1 MAAASNSDT
10 TAVTAVTPMT
20 AEPGPPASMET
31 GRTVVAFVTDDA
43 SMAALRV
50 GLLSLAEDLV
60 MRRGTVRQAI
70 RFFEK
75 QVPAL
80 AVVVDVTGI
89 EDPQATLDDLAR
101 VCPPDVQVFVVGE
114 NTDITFYRLLVHDLG
129 VTEYLPKP
137 LTRDSIQRLLL
148 PRLSGGGAEPAAGRG
163 GHVVAVCGARGGVGT
178 TTVAVSLALELSD
191 VAKAHVALL
200 DLHLQGGTAALM
212 LSGRPGPG
220 LRIALEDSERA
231 DSLFLER
238 TAIAVEPRLRL
249 IAAEEPLGATLQVSS
264 GCVARVLDLLQRKFN
279 YVVVDLPMPV
289 PQEMNWAVVM
299 ARQVVVVMG
308 PDVASLRDAQAI
320 RQFVIGTTGSDR
332 VVTVLNRADAKGGLA
347 ANLIERGLGGK
358 PDAVIPD
365 LGRRMI
371 EAVSLGVPAL
381 RRVPAL
387 GRHMAGLVR
396 EITGLG
402 AVAMPTSWLRRMLR
416 A

>member
-1 MAAASNSDT
+1 MALFSSPEATPLATEPTPQASLD
-10 TAVTAVTPMT
+10 AL
-20 AEPGPPASMET
+20 
-31 GRTVVAFVTDDA
+31 RVVAFVTDDA

-50 GLLSLAEDLV
+50 GLLPLAEELDI
-60 MRRGTVRQAI
+60 RRGTVRQAI

-75 QVPAL
+75 QVAAQ

-89 EDPQATLDDLAR
+89 EDAQATLDDLAR

-163 GHVVAVCGARGGVGT
+163 GHVVAVCGARGGVGA
-178 TTVAVSLALELSD
+178 TTVAVSLALELAD
-191 VAKAHVALL
+191 IAKAHVALL

-249 IAAEEPLGATLQVSS
+249 IAAEEPLGAILQVSS
-264 GCVARVLDLLQRKFN
+264 GGVARVLDLLQRKFN

-332 VVTVLNRADAKGGLA
+332 VVTVLNRNDAKGGLA
-347 ANLIERGLGGK
+347 SSLIERGLGGK

-402 AVAMPTSWLRRMLR
+402 AAVAPTSWLRRMLR

>member
-1 MAAASNSDT
+1 MALFSSPEATPLATEPTPQASLD
-10 TAVTAVTPMT
+10 AL
-20 AEPGPPASMET
+20 
-31 GRTVVAFVTDDA
+31 RVVAFVTDDA

-50 GLLSLAEDLV
+50 GLLPLAEELDI
-60 MRRGTVRQAI
+60 RRGTVRQAI

-75 QVPAL
+75 QVAAQ

-89 EDPQATLDDLAR
+89 EDAQATLDDLAR

-163 GHVVAVCGARGGVGT
+163 GHVVAVCGARGGVGA
-178 TTVAVSLALELSD
+178 TTVAVSLALELAD
-191 VAKAHVALL
+191 IAKAHVALL

-249 IAAEEPLGATLQVSS
+249 IAAEEPLGAILQVSS
-264 GCVARVLDLLQRKFN
+264 GGVARVLDLLQRKFN

-347 ANLIERGLGGK
+347 SSLIERGLGGK

-402 AVAMPTSWLRRMLR
+402 AAVAPTSWLRRMLR

>member
-1 MAAASNSDT
+1 MALFSSSEPEPLA
-10 TAVTAVTPMT
+10 
-20 AEPGPPASMET
+20 AEPASLDA
-31 GRTVVAFVTDDA
+31 GRVVAFVTDDA

-50 GLLSLAEDLV
+50 GLLPLAEELDI
-60 MRRGTVRQAI
+60 RRGTVRQAI

-75 QVPAL
+75 QVPAQ

-89 EDPQATLDDLAR
+89 EDAQATLDDLAR

-148 PRLSGGGAEPAAGRG
+148 PRLAGGTAEPAGGRG
-163 GHVVAVCGARGGVGT
+163 GHLVAVCGARGGVGA
-178 TTVAVSLALELSD
+178 TTVAVSLAHELSD

-200 DLHLQGGTAALM
+200 DLHLQGGAAALM

-249 IAAEEPLGATLQVSS
+249 IAADEPIGTTLQVSS
-264 GCVARVLDLLQRKFN
+264 GGVARVLDLLQRKFN

-289 PQEMNWAVVM
+289 PQEMNWAIVM
-299 ARQVVVVMG
+299 ARQVVVVLA

-320 RQFVIGTTGSDR
+320 RQFVIATTGSDR
-332 VVTVLNRADAKGGLA
+332 VVTVLNRADTKGGLQA
-347 ANLIERGLGGK
+347 SLIARGLGGK

-371 EAVSLGVPAL
+371 EAVNLGVPAL

-387 GRHMAGLVR
+387 GKHLAGLVR

-402 AVAMPTSWLRRMLR
+402 APVASGSWLSRMLR

>member
-1 MAAASNSDT
+1 MALFSSPDPAPLATEPTPQASLD
-10 TAVTAVTPMT
+10 AL
-20 AEPGPPASMET
+20 
-31 GRTVVAFVTDDA
+31 RVVAFVTDDA

-50 GLLSLAEDLV
+50 GLLPLAEELDI
-60 MRRGTVRQAI
+60 RRGTVRQAI

-75 QVPAL
+75 QVAAQ

-89 EDPQATLDDLAR
+89 EDAQATLDDLAR

-163 GHVVAVCGARGGVGT
+163 GHVVAVCGARGGVGA
-178 TTVAVSLALELSD
+178 TTVAVSLAMELAD
-191 VAKAHVALL
+191 LAKAHVALL

-264 GCVARVLDLLQRKFN
+264 GGVARVLDLLQRKFN

-289 PQEMNWAVVM
+289 PQEMTWAVVM

-320 RQFVIGTTGSDR
+320 RQFVIGTTGTDR
-332 VVTVLNRADAKGGLA
+332 VVTVLNRSDAKGGLA
-347 ANLIERGLGGK
+347 SSLIERGLGGK

-402 AVAMPTSWLRRMLR
+402 ATAASTSWLRRMLR

>member
-1 MAAASNSDT
+1 MALFSSPEP
-10 TAVTAVTPMT
+10 TPLA
-20 AEPGPPASMET
+20 AEPTPQASLDAL
-31 GRTVVAFVTDDA
+31 RVVAFVTDDA

-50 GLLSLAEDLV
+50 GLLPLAEELDI
-60 MRRGTVRQAI
+60 RRGTVRQAI

-75 QVPAL
+75 QVAAQ

-89 EDPQATLDDLAR
+89 EDAQATLDDLAR

-163 GHVVAVCGARGGVGT
+163 GHVVAVCGARGGVGA
-178 TTVAVSLALELSD
+178 TTVAVSLALELAD
-191 VAKAHVALL
+191 IAKAHVALL

-249 IAAEEPLGATLQVSS
+249 IAAEEPLGAILQVSS
-264 GCVARVLDLLQRKFN
+264 GGVARVLDLLQRKFN

-308 PDVASLRDAQAI
+308 PDVGSLRDAQAI

-332 VVTVLNRADAKGGLA
+332 VVTVLNRNDAKGGLA
-347 ANLIERGLGGK
+347 ASLIERGLGGK

-402 AVAMPTSWLRRMLR
+402 AAVAPTSWLRRVLR

>member
-1 MAAASNSDT
+1 MALFSSPEP
-10 TAVTAVTPMT
+10 TPLA
-20 AEPGPPASMET
+20 AEPTPQASLDAL
-31 GRTVVAFVTDDA
+31 RVVAFVTDDA

-50 GLLSLAEDLV
+50 GLLPLAEELDI
-60 MRRGTVRQAI
+60 RRGTVRQAI

-75 QVPAL
+75 QVAAQ

-89 EDPQATLDDLAR
+89 EDAQATLDDLAR

-163 GHVVAVCGARGGVGT
+163 GHVVAVCGARGGVGA
-178 TTVAVSLALELSD
+178 TTVAVSLALELAD
-191 VAKAHVALL
+191 IAKAHVALL

-249 IAAEEPLGATLQVSS
+249 IAAEEPLGAILQVSS
-264 GCVARVLDLLQRKFN
+264 GGVARVLDLLQRKFN

-332 VVTVLNRADAKGGLA
+332 VVTVLNRNDAKGGLA
-347 ANLIERGLGGK
+347 SSLIERGLGGK

-402 AVAMPTSWLRRMLR
+402 AAVAPTSWLRRMLR

>member
-1 MAAASNSDT
+1 MALFSSPEP
-10 TAVTAVTPMT
+10 TPLA
-20 AEPGPPASMET
+20 AEPTPQASLDAL
-31 GRTVVAFVTDDA
+31 RVVAFVTDDA

-50 GLLSLAEDLV
+50 GLLPLAEELDI
-60 MRRGTVRQAI
+60 RRGTVRQAI

-75 QVPAL
+75 QVAAQ

-89 EDPQATLDDLAR
+89 EDAQATLDDLAR

-163 GHVVAVCGARGGVGT
+163 GHVVAVCGARGGVGA
-178 TTVAVSLALELSD
+178 TTVAVSLALELAD
-191 VAKAHVALL
+191 IAKAHVALL

-249 IAAEEPLGATLQVSS
+249 IAAEEPLGAILQVSS
-264 GCVARVLDLLQRKFN
+264 GGVARVLDLLQRKFN

-308 PDVASLRDAQAI
+308 PDVGSLRDAQAI

-332 VVTVLNRADAKGGLA
+332 VVTVLNRADTKGGLA
-347 ANLIERGLGGK
+347 SSLIERGLGGK

-402 AVAMPTSWLRRMLR
+402 AAVAPTSWLRRMLR

>member
-1 MAAASNSDT
+1 MAVFKHNETTPLTDEPAPLASLD
-10 TAVTAVTPMT
+10 
-20 AEPGPPASMET
+20 T
-31 GRTVVAFVTDDA
+31 GRVVAFVTDDV

-50 GLLSLAEDLV
+50 GLLPLAEELDI
-60 MRRGTVRQAI
+60 RRGTVRQAI

-75 QVPAL
+75 QVPAQ
-80 AVVVDVTGI
+80 AVIVDVTGI
-89 EDPQATLDDLAR
+89 EDAQATLDDLAR

-148 PRLSGGGAEPAAGRG
+148 PRLAGSTAEPAGGRG
-163 GHVVAVCGARGGVGT
+163 GHVVAVCGARGGVGA

-238 TAIAVEPRLRL
+238 TAIAVDQRLRL
-249 IAAEEPLGATLQVSS
+249 IAADEPVGSELQVSS
-264 GCVARVLDLLQRKFN
+264 GGVARVLDLLQRKFN
-279 YVVVDLPMPV
+279 YVVVDVPMPV
-289 PQEMNWAVVM
+289 PQEMNWAIVM
-299 ARQVVVVMG
+299 ARQVVVVMA

-320 RQFVIGTTGSDR
+320 RQFVISTTGTDR
-332 VVTVLNRADAKGGLA
+332 AVTVLNRADTKGGLQLS
-347 ANLIERGLGGK
+347 LIERGLGGK
-358 PDAVIPD
+358 PDTIIPE

-371 EAVSLGVPAL
+371 EAVNLGVPAL
-381 RRVPAL
+381 QRVPAL
-387 GRHMAGLVR
+387 GKHLAGLVR
-396 EITGLG
+396 EITGIG
-402 AVAMPTSWLRRMLR
+402 AVGASGSWVRRMLR
-416 A
+416 S

>member
-1 MAAASNSDT
+1 MALFSSPEP
-10 TAVTAVTPMT
+10 TPLA
-20 AEPGPPASMET
+20 AEPTPQASLDAL
-31 GRTVVAFVTDDA
+31 RVVAFVTDDA

-50 GLLSLAEDLV
+50 GLLPLAEELDI
-60 MRRGTVRQAI
+60 RRGTVRQAI

-75 QVPAL
+75 QVAAQ

-89 EDPQATLDDLAR
+89 EDAQATLDDLAR

-163 GHVVAVCGARGGVGT
+163 GHVVAVCGARGGVGA
-178 TTVAVSLALELSD
+178 TTVAVSLALELAD
-191 VAKAHVALL
+191 IAKAHVALL

-249 IAAEEPLGATLQVSS
+249 IAAEEPLGAILQVSS
-264 GCVARVLDLLQRKFN
+264 GGVARVLDLLQRKFN

-332 VVTVLNRADAKGGLA
+332 VVTVLNRNDAKGGLA
-347 ANLIERGLGGK
+347 ASLIERGLGGK

-402 AVAMPTSWLRRMLR
+402 AAVAPTSWLRRMLR

>member
-1 MAAASNSDT
+1 
-10 TAVTAVTPMT
+10 
-20 AEPGPPASMET
+20 
-31 GRTVVAFVTDDA
+31 
-43 SMAALRV
+43 
-50 GLLSLAEDLV
+50 
-60 MRRGTVRQAI
+60 
-70 RFFEK
+70 
-75 QVPAL
+75 
-80 AVVVDVTGI
+80 
-89 EDPQATLDDLAR
+89 
-101 VCPPDVQVFVVGE
+101 
-114 NTDITFYRLLVHDLG
+114 
-129 VTEYLPKP
+129 
-137 LTRDSIQRLLL
+137 
-148 PRLSGGGAEPAAGRG
+148 GGGAEPAAGRG
-163 GHVVAVCGARGGVGT
+163 GHVVAVCGARGGVGA
-178 TTVAVSLALELSD
+178 TTVAVSLALELAD
-191 VAKAHVALL
+191 IAKAHVALL

-249 IAAEEPLGATLQVSS
+249 IAAEEPLGAILQVSS
-264 GCVARVLDLLQRKFN
+264 GGVARVLDLLQRKFN

-308 PDVASLRDAQAI
+308 PDVGSLRDAQAI

-332 VVTVLNRADAKGGLA
+332 VVTVLNRNDAKGGLA
-347 ANLIERGLGGK
+347 ASLIERGLGGK

-402 AVAMPTSWLRRMLR
+402 AAAAPTSWLRRMLR

>member
-1 MAAASNSDT
+1 MALFSSPDPAPL
-10 TAVTAVTPMT
+10 V
-20 AEPGPPASMET
+20 AEPTPQASLDAL
-31 GRTVVAFVTDDA
+31 RVVAFVTDDA

-50 GLLSLAEDLV
+50 GLLPLAEELDI
-60 MRRGTVRQAI
+60 RRGTVRQAI

-75 QVPAL
+75 QVSAQ

-89 EDPQATLDDLAR
+89 EDAQATLDDLAR

-163 GHVVAVCGARGGVGT
+163 GHVVAVCGARGGVGA
-178 TTVAVSLALELSD
+178 TTVAVSLAMELAD
-191 VAKAHVALL
+191 IAKAHVALL

-249 IAAEEPLGATLQVSS
+249 IAAEEPLGAILQVSS
-264 GCVARVLDLLQRKFN
+264 GGVARVLDLLQRKFN

-320 RQFVIGTTGSDR
+320 RQFVIGTTGTDR

-347 ANLIERGLGGK
+347 SSLVERGLGGK

-402 AVAMPTSWLRRMLR
+402 AAAAPTSWLRRMLR

>member
-1 MAAASNSDT
+1 MALFSSPDPAPLATEPTPQASLD
-10 TAVTAVTPMT
+10 AL
-20 AEPGPPASMET
+20 
-31 GRTVVAFVTDDA
+31 RVVAFVTDDA

-50 GLLSLAEDLV
+50 GLLPLAEELDI
-60 MRRGTVRQAI
+60 RRGTVRQAI

-75 QVPAL
+75 QVAAQ

-89 EDPQATLDDLAR
+89 EDAQATLDDLAR

-163 GHVVAVCGARGGVGT
+163 GHVVAVCGARGGVGA
-178 TTVAVSLALELSD
+178 TTVAVSLAMELAD
-191 VAKAHVALL
+191 LAKAHVALL

-264 GCVARVLDLLQRKFN
+264 GGVARVLDLLQRKFN

-320 RQFVIGTTGSDR
+320 RQFVIGTTGTDR
-332 VVTVLNRADAKGGLA
+332 VVTVLNRSDAKGGLA
-347 ANLIERGLGGK
+347 SSLIERGLGGK

-402 AVAMPTSWLRRMLR
+402 ATVASTSWLRRMLR

>member
-1 MAAASNSDT
+1 MALFSSPEP
-10 TAVTAVTPMT
+10 TPLA
-20 AEPGPPASMET
+20 AEPTPQASLDAL
-31 GRTVVAFVTDDA
+31 RVVAFVTDDA

-50 GLLSLAEDLV
+50 GLLPLAEELDI
-60 MRRGTVRQAI
+60 RRGTVRQAI

-75 QVPAL
+75 QVAAQ

-89 EDPQATLDDLAR
+89 EDAQATLDDLAR

-163 GHVVAVCGARGGVGT
+163 GHVVAVCGARGGVGA
-178 TTVAVSLALELSD
+178 TTVAVSLALELAD
-191 VAKAHVALL
+191 IAKAHVALL

-249 IAAEEPLGATLQVSS
+249 IAAEEPLGAILQVSS
-264 GCVARVLDLLQRKFN
+264 GGVARVLDLLQRKFN

-308 PDVASLRDAQAI
+308 PDVGSLRDAQAI

-332 VVTVLNRADAKGGLA
+332 VVTVLNRNDAKGGLA
-347 ANLIERGLGGK
+347 ASLIERGLGGK

-402 AVAMPTSWLRRMLR
+402 AAVAPTSWLRRMLR

>member
-1 MAAASNSDT
+1 MALFSSPEP
-10 TAVTAVTPMT
+10 TPLT
-20 AEPGPPASMET
+20 AEPTPQASLDAL
-31 GRTVVAFVTDDA
+31 RVVAFVTDDA

-50 GLLSLAEDLV
+50 GLLPLAEELDI
-60 MRRGTVRQAI
+60 RRGTVRQAI

-75 QVPAL
+75 QVAAQ

-89 EDPQATLDDLAR
+89 EDAQATLDDLAR

-148 PRLSGGGAEPAAGRG
+148 PRLSGGTSEPSAGRG
-163 GHVVAVCGARGGVGT
+163 GHVVAVCGARGGVGAT
-178 TTVAVSLALELSD
+178 TIAVSLALELSD

-249 IAAEEPLGATLQVSS
+249 IAAEEPIGTILQVSS
-264 GCVARVLDLLQRKFN
+264 GGVARVLDLLQRKFN

-308 PDVASLRDAQAI
+308 PDVGSLRDAQAV
-320 RQFVIGTTGSDR
+320 RHFVIGTTGSDR
-332 VVTVLNRADAKGGLA
+332 VVTVLNRADIKGGLA
-347 ANLIERGLGGK
+347 PNLIERGLGGR
-358 PDAVIPD
+358 PDCVIPD

-371 EAVSLGVPAL
+371 EAVSLGTPAL

-402 AVAMPTSWLRRMLR
+402 APTAPSSWLRRILR
-416 A
+416 S

>member
-1 MAAASNSDT
+1 MALFSNSEP
-10 TAVTAVTPMT
+10 APLA
-20 AEPGPPASMET
+20 AEAPAPASLDNL
-31 GRTVVAFVTDDA
+31 RVVAFVTDDA

-50 GLLSLAEDLV
+50 GLLPLAEDLDI
-60 MRRGTVRQAI
+60 RRGTVRQAI

-75 QVPAL
+75 QVPAQ

-89 EDPQATLDDLAR
+89 EDAQATLDDLAR

-148 PRLSGGGAEPAAGRG
+148 PRLAGGASVETAGGRG
-163 GHVVAVCGARGGVGT
+163 GHVVAVCGARGGVGAT
-178 TTVAVSLALELSD
+178 TIAVSLALELSD

-220 LRIALEDSERA
+220 LRIALEDSDRA
-231 DSLFLER
+231 DKLFLER

-249 IAAEEPLGATLQVSS
+249 IAAEEPIGATLQVSS
-264 GCVARVLDLLQRKFN
+264 GGVARVLDLLQRKFN
-279 YVVVDLPMPV
+279 YVVVDVPMPV
-289 PQEMNWAVVM
+289 PPEMNWAIVM
-299 ARQVVVVMG
+299 ARQVVVVLG

-320 RQFVIGTTGSDR
+320 RQFVIATTGSDR
-332 VVTVLNRADAKGGLA
+332 VVTVLNRADTKGGLQPS
-347 ANLIERGLGGK
+347 LIARGLGAM
-358 PDAVIPD
+358 PDTVIPD
-365 LGRRMI
+365 LGRRML

-387 GRHMAGLVR
+387 AKHMEGLVR
-396 EITGLG
+396 EITGIG
-402 AVAMPTSWLRRMLR
+402 AAAAPQSWLRRVLR
-416 A
+416 V

>member
-1 MAAASNSDT
+1 MALFSSSDPAPLTTEPTPQASLD
-10 TAVTAVTPMT
+10 AL
-20 AEPGPPASMET
+20 
-31 GRTVVAFVTDDA
+31 RVVAFVTDDA

-50 GLLSLAEDLV
+50 GLLPLAEDLDI
-60 MRRGTVRQAI
+60 RRGTVRQAI

-75 QVPAL
+75 QVAAQ
-80 AVVVDVTGI
+80 AVVADVTGI
-89 EDPQATLDDLAR
+89 EDAQATLDDLAR

-148 PRLSGGGAEPAAGRG
+148 PRLSGGVAEPSAGRG

-178 TTVAVSLALELSD
+178 TTMAVSLALELSD

-249 IAAEEPLGATLQVSS
+249 IAAEEPIGTTLQVSS
-264 GCVARVLDLLQRKFN
+264 GGVARVLDLLQRKFN

-289 PQEMNWAVVM
+289 PQEMNWAIVM

-308 PDVASLRDAQAI
+308 PDVGSLRDAQAI
-320 RQFVIGTTGSDR
+320 RHFVIGTTGSDR
-332 VVTVLNRADAKGGLA
+332 VVTVLNRADIKGGLPLS
-347 ANLIERGLGGK
+347 LIERGLGGK
-358 PDAVIPD
+358 PDAIIPD
-365 LGRRMI
+365 LGRRMH

-387 GRHMAGLVR
+387 GRHMAALVR

-402 AVAMPTSWLRRMLR
+402 ATAAPTSWLRRILR

>member
-1 MAAASNSDT
+1 MALFSSPEATPLATEPTPQASLD
-10 TAVTAVTPMT
+10 AL
-20 AEPGPPASMET
+20 
-31 GRTVVAFVTDDA
+31 RVVAFVTDDA

-50 GLLSLAEDLV
+50 GLLPLAEELDI
-60 MRRGTVRQAI
+60 RRGTVRQAI

-75 QVPAL
+75 QVAAQ

-89 EDPQATLDDLAR
+89 EDAQATLDDLAR

-163 GHVVAVCGARGGVGT
+163 GHVVAVCGARGGVGA
-178 TTVAVSLALELSD
+178 TTVAVSLALELAD
-191 VAKAHVALL
+191 IAKAHVALL

-249 IAAEEPLGATLQVSS
+249 IAAEEPLGAILQVSS
-264 GCVARVLDLLQRKFN
+264 GGVARVLDLLQRKFN

-308 PDVASLRDAQAI
+308 PDVGSLRDAQAI

-332 VVTVLNRADAKGGLA
+332 VVTVLNRNDAKGGLA
-347 ANLIERGLGGK
+347 ASLIERGLGGK

-402 AVAMPTSWLRRMLR
+402 AAVAPTSWLRRMLR

>member
-1 MAAASNSDT
+1 MALFSSPEP
-10 TAVTAVTPMT
+10 TPLA
-20 AEPGPPASMET
+20 AEPTPQASLDAL
-31 GRTVVAFVTDDA
+31 RVVAFVTDDA

-50 GLLSLAEDLV
+50 GLLPLAEELDI
-60 MRRGTVRQAI
+60 RRGTVRQAI

-75 QVPAL
+75 QVAAQ

-89 EDPQATLDDLAR
+89 EDAQATLDDLAR

-163 GHVVAVCGARGGVGT
+163 GHVVAVCGARGGVGA
-178 TTVAVSLALELSD
+178 TTVAVSLAMELAD
-191 VAKAHVALL
+191 LAKAHVALL

-264 GCVARVLDLLQRKFN
+264 GGVARVLDLLQRKFN

-289 PQEMNWAVVM
+289 PQEMTWTVVM

-320 RQFVIGTTGSDR
+320 RQFVIGTTGTDR
-332 VVTVLNRADAKGGLA
+332 VVTVLNRSDAKGGLA
-347 ANLIERGLGGK
+347 SSLIERGLGGK

-402 AVAMPTSWLRRMLR
+402 ATVASTSWLRRMLR

>member
-1 MAAASNSDT
+1 MALFSSPEP
-10 TAVTAVTPMT
+10 TPLA
-20 AEPGPPASMET
+20 AEPTPQASLDAL
-31 GRTVVAFVTDDA
+31 RVVAFVTDDA

-50 GLLSLAEDLV
+50 GLLPLAEELDI
-60 MRRGTVRQAI
+60 RRGTVRQAI

-75 QVPAL
+75 QVAAQ

-89 EDPQATLDDLAR
+89 EDAQATLDDLAR

-163 GHVVAVCGARGGVGT
+163 GHVVAVCGARGGVGA
-178 TTVAVSLALELSD
+178 TTVAVSLALELAD
-191 VAKAHVALL
+191 IAKAHVALL

-249 IAAEEPLGATLQVSS
+249 IAAEEPLGAILQVSS
-264 GCVARVLDLLQRKFN
+264 GGVARVLDLLQRKFN

-347 ANLIERGLGGK
+347 SSLIERGLGGK
-358 PDAVIPD
+358 PDSVIPD

-381 RRVPAL
+381 RRVPTL

-402 AVAMPTSWLRRMLR
+402 AAVAPTSWLRRVLR

>member
-1 MAAASNSDT
+1 MALFSSPEP
-10 TAVTAVTPMT
+10 TPLA
-20 AEPGPPASMET
+20 AEPTPQASLDAL
-31 GRTVVAFVTDDA
+31 RVVAFVTDDA

-50 GLLSLAEDLV
+50 GLLPLAEELDI
-60 MRRGTVRQAI
+60 RRGTVRQAI

-75 QVPAL
+75 QVAAQ

-89 EDPQATLDDLAR
+89 EDAQATLDDLAR

-163 GHVVAVCGARGGVGT
+163 GHVVAVCGARGGVGA
-178 TTVAVSLALELSD
+178 TTVAVSLALELAD
-191 VAKAHVALL
+191 IAKAHVALL

-249 IAAEEPLGATLQVSS
+249 IAAEEPLGAILQVSS
-264 GCVARVLDLLQRKFN
+264 GGVARVLDLLQRKFN

-320 RQFVIGTTGSDR
+320 RQFVIGTTGTDR

-347 ANLIERGLGGK
+347 SSLVERGLGGK

-402 AVAMPTSWLRRMLR
+402 AAVAPTSWLRRMLR

>member
-1 MAAASNSDT
+1 MALFSSPEP
-10 TAVTAVTPMT
+10 TPLA
-20 AEPGPPASMET
+20 AEPTPQASLDAL
-31 GRTVVAFVTDDA
+31 RVVAFVTDDA

-50 GLLSLAEDLV
+50 GLLPLAEELDI
-60 MRRGTVRQAI
+60 RRGTVRQAI

-75 QVPAL
+75 QVAAQ

-89 EDPQATLDDLAR
+89 EDAQATLDDLAR

-163 GHVVAVCGARGGVGT
+163 GHVVAVCGARGGVGA
-178 TTVAVSLALELSD
+178 TTVAVSLALELGD
-191 VAKAHVALL
+191 IAKAHVALL

-238 TAIAVEPRLRL
+238 TAIAVEPRMRL

-264 GCVARVLDLLQRKFN
+264 GGVARVLDLLQRKFN

-347 ANLIERGLGGK
+347 SSLIERGLGGK

-402 AVAMPTSWLRRMLR
+402 AAAAPTSWLRRVLR

>member
-1 MAAASNSDT
+1 MALFSSPEP
-10 TAVTAVTPMT
+10 TPLA
-20 AEPGPPASMET
+20 AEPTPQASLDAL
-31 GRTVVAFVTDDA
+31 RVVAFVTDDA

-50 GLLSLAEDLV
+50 GLLPLAEELDI
-60 MRRGTVRQAI
+60 RRGTVRQAI

-75 QVPAL
+75 QVAAQ

-89 EDPQATLDDLAR
+89 EDAQATLDDLAR

-163 GHVVAVCGARGGVGT
+163 GHVVAVCGARGGVGAT
-178 TTVAVSLALELSD
+178 TIAVSLALELGD
-191 VAKAHVALL
+191 IAKAHVALL

-238 TAIAVEPRLRL
+238 TAIAVEPRMRL
-249 IAAEEPLGATLQVSS
+249 IAAEEPLGAVLQVSS
-264 GCVARVLDLLQRKFN
+264 GGVARVLDLLQRKFN

-347 ANLIERGLGGK
+347 SSLIERGLGGK

-402 AVAMPTSWLRRMLR
+402 AAAAPTSWLRRMLR

>member
-1 MAAASNSDT
+1 MALFSSPEP
-10 TAVTAVTPMT
+10 TPLA
-20 AEPGPPASMET
+20 AEPTPQASLDAL
-31 GRTVVAFVTDDA
+31 RVVAFVTDDA

-50 GLLSLAEDLV
+50 GLLPLAEELDI
-60 MRRGTVRQAI
+60 RRGTVRQAI

-75 QVPAL
+75 QVAAQ

-89 EDPQATLDDLAR
+89 EDAQATLDDLAR

-148 PRLSGGGAEPAAGRG
+148 PRLAGGGAEPAAGRG
-163 GHVVAVCGARGGVGT
+163 GHVVAVCGARGGVGA
-178 TTVAVSLALELSD
+178 TTVAVSLALELAD
-191 VAKAHVALL
+191 IAKAHVALL

-264 GCVARVLDLLQRKFN
+264 GGVARVLDLLQRKFN

-320 RQFVIGTTGSDR
+320 RQFVIGTTGNDR

-347 ANLIERGLGGK
+347 ASLIERGLGGK

-402 AVAMPTSWLRRMLR
+402 AVATPTSWLRRILR

>member
-1 MAAASNSDT
+1 MAVFKHNETTPLTDDPAPLASL
-10 TAVTAVTPMT
+10 
-20 AEPGPPASMET
+20 ET
-31 GRTVVAFVTDDA
+31 GRVVAFVTDDA

-50 GLLSLAEDLV
+50 GLLPLAEELDI
-60 MRRGTVRQAI
+60 RRGTVRQAI

-75 QVPAL
+75 QVPAQ

-89 EDPQATLDDLAR
+89 EDAQATLDDLAR

-148 PRLSGGGAEPAAGRG
+148 PRLAGGSAEPAGGRG
-163 GHVVAVCGARGGVGT
+163 GHVVAVCGARGGVGA

-212 LSGRPGPG
+212 LAGRPGPG

-238 TAIAVEPRLRL
+238 TAIAVDQRLRL
-249 IAAEEPLGATLQVSS
+249 IAADEPVGSELQVSS
-264 GCVARVLDLLQRKFN
+264 GGVARVLDLLQRKFN
-279 YVVVDLPMPV
+279 YVVVDVPMPV
-289 PQEMNWAVVM
+289 PQEMNWAIVM
-299 ARQVVVVMG
+299 ARQVVVVMA

-320 RQFVIGTTGSDR
+320 RQFVIATTGTDR
-332 VVTVLNRADAKGGLA
+332 VVTVLNRADTKGGLQ
-347 ANLIERGLGGK
+347 ANLIERALGGK
-358 PDAVIPD
+358 PDTLIPE

-371 EAVSLGVPAL
+371 EAVNLGVPAL
-381 RRVPAL
+381 QRVPAL
-387 GRHMAGLVR
+387 GKHLAGLVR
-396 EITGLG
+396 EITGIG
-402 AVAMPTSWLRRMLR
+402 AVSASGSWLRRMLR
-416 A
+416 S